1 MHCLNENIIN
11 TVVANATV
19 KALISKYSNAV
30 ANVDIESN
38 RWTEGLFKRM
48 NFVKRPKNFIKLGI
62 PEKVRKEIEF
72 LFLHNIVSMV
82 VSHPL

>member
-19 KALISKYSNAV
+19 KALISKYPNAV

-38 RWTEGLFKRM
+38 RWTESLFKRM
-48 NFVKRPKNFIKLGI
+48 NFVKRPKNFIKLDI
-62 PEKVRKEIEF
+62 PEKARKEIQF

-82 VSHPL
+82 VSQPL